1 MCACVYVFVC
11 VHICLCVCTPDTSRV
26 QDDPAPQRPL
36 LLPGLQDTGRQT
48 DSGSLG
54 YLAPHPA
61 PRPQEKPSSH
71 ALGAAAQRPAHTS
84 PRPQG
89 LAPAQVDGPP
99 VGPGPG
105 GPRGEQQSPA
115 QGPAW
120 THARDPGRVCGTA
133 LFESAARAWEQV
145 APRPAPGR
153 LGEEGSVWPAS
164 SGPLV
169 GAAFTGN
176 QEQHGRPGLAT
187 EASAPRGPSPAHRGA
202 SGRQGPRAPR
212 RLLPHRGGVLGEAA
226 YREDLVCA
234 GDWGGKGPR

>member
-1 MCACVYVFVC
+1 MSSKLGPGPVLCSPDIPLRASQPHCSFACVMPLAGPDMCACVYVFVC

-105 GPRGEQQSPA
+105 G
-115 QGPAW
+115 
-120 THARDPGRVCGTA
+120 TPGG
-133 LFESAARAWEQV
+133 AAV
-145 APRPAPGR
+145 
-153 LGEEGSVWPAS
+153 
-164 SGPLV
+164 SGPGPCLD
-169 GAAFTGN
+169 TRK
-176 QEQHGRPGLAT
+176 RPREGLWN
-187 EASAPRGPSPAHRGA
+187 
-202 SGRQGPRAPR
+202 
-212 RLLPHRGGVLGEAA
+212 
-226 YREDLVCA
+226 CFI
-234 GDWGGKGPR
+234 